1 MARERNRL
9 SGAKEVL
16 AYPAGSTA
24 ETCKSYI
31 VVSQHIAV
39 HIKKA
44 ILMNFNSLR
53 KRALIV
59 AFGLLALPSAAL
71 ADGANDHSNHRFFMP
86 ESAQSSEGFASY
98 QMIDG
103 AVPVSQDECRYLEM
117 NIPGYS
123 CEVALAD
130 YASLSDSYEVPEGVD
145 YLFWEQNVWMSD
157 DGLADFQGDPD
168 AGVVPPMPSDAPQ
181 WPVGYTPY

>member
-1 MARERNRL
+1 MRGIGYREQTK
-9 SGAKEVL
+9 S
-16 AYPAGSTA
+16 AYPAGSTI

-39 HIKKA
+39 HIKKE
-44 ILMNFNSLR
+44 ILMIFNSLR

-86 ESAQSSEGFASY
+86 ENAQSSEGFASY
-98 QMIDG
+98 QMIEG
-103 AVPVSQDECRYLEM
+103 AAPVSLDECRLLEM
-117 NIPGYS
+117 NIPGYN

-130 YASLSDSYEVPEGVD
+130 FASFSDPYEVPEGVD
-145 YLFWEQNVWMSD
+145 YLFWEQNVWMFD
-157 DGLADFQGDPD
+157 DGFADFQGDPD
-168 AGVVPPMPSDAPQ
+168 AGMDPSMPSDVPQ
-181 WPVGYTPY
+181 LPVGYTAY